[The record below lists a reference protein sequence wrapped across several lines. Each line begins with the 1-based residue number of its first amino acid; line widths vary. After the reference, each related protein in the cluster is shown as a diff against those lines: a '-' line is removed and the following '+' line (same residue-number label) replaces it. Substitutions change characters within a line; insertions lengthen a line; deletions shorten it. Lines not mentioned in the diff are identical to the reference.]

1 MKKNHSEDN
10 ARDWAI
16 WYDEFLAPG
25 ERFDKQI
32 EDAIASCGIFA
43 LAVTPIILEKG
54 NYIETDEFSY
64 AIGANKPIFP
74 VEMVPTEEERLIDNE
89 KFKDYFEH
97 YQQIPYNR
105 FPVLNSLYELMAWLM
120 FSHLCFFTFTLCALV
135 QKVIVDKR
143 FNMVYNLYE

>member
-1 MKKNHSEDN
+1 MDNNALRSIFCRASKLSYRKKDRSFAQELMKKNHSEDN

-54 NYIETDEFSY
+54 NYIETDEFPY
-64 AIGANKPIFP
+64 AIGANKPFFP

-89 KFKDYFEH
+89 KFKDNYEH
-97 YQQIPYNR
+97 YQQI
-105 FPVLNSLYELMAWLM
+105 
-120 FSHLCFFTFTLCALV
+120 TL
-135 QKVIVDKR
+135 
-143 FNMVYNLYE
+143 